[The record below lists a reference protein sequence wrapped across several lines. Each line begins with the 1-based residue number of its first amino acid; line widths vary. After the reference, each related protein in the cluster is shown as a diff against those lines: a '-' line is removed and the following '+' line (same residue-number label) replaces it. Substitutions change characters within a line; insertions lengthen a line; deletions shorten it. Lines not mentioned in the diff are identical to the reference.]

1 MQTRNRNPDK
11 KDGDLNKQLIKNGT
25 FRNLMPR
32 KAQRNEKKVVLK
44 TKILKML
51 LEDPW
56 MRTEGTRTLIGGT
69 MIKVLYVQEVVTNFI

>member
-25 FRNLMPR
+25 FRNLLPR